1 MPPFIQLSD
10 IDYLLPNDKIAL
22 FPSNNRDQSKLL
34 VYKNNTIT
42 DAVFLQLSD
51 FLDDNCALV
60 FNDSKVF
67 HARLLLQSNY
77 GANIEVFLLE
87 PVYPTRDI
95 TSAFSL
101 TGVVAWKCLIGN
113 AKKFRDPIE
122 FVVEINDI
130 EESRKEGRRNET
142 MFLEPIFQKD
152 TLNSVLITAEKG
164 DRVGD
169 AFLVTF
175 MWDEE
180 AVSFAQWLESY
191 GKMPLPPYIK
201 RAANDAD
208 AVRYQTIY
216 AQHKGSV
223 AAPTAGLHFSEK
235 VLQSLKDKNITFK
248 NITLHVGAGTF
259 KPITTES
266 MLEHEMHEEQMIINR
281 ETVEFLLQNISKKIV
296 AVGTTVARSLESL
309 FIIGSKLYL
318 KKENPFV
325 VGQFEIYKDAR
336 LQSVTVSEA
345 LTALLLYF
353 SESNLTAIT
362 ATTSLMILPH
372 YSQKIATGLITNF
385 HQPKSTLLLLISSY
399 LGEEWQKVYQH
410 ALSHNYRFLS
420 YGDANLYLPQNQ

>member
-1 MPPFIQLSD
+1 MQLSD

-22 FPSNNRDQSKLL
+22 FPLNDRDQSKLL

-42 DAVFLQLSD
+42 DAVFNQLSD

-60 FNDSKVF
+60 FNDSKVI
-67 HARLLLQSNY
+67 HARLLLQNNF

-95 TSAFSL
+95 ASAFSQ

-113 AKKFRDPIE
+113 AKKIRDPIE
-122 FVVEINDI
+122 FVVEINNTSYI
-130 EESRKEGRRNET
+130 T
-142 MFLEPIFQKD
+142 
-152 TLNSVLITAEKG
+152 ITAEKG

-175 MWDEE
+175 MWDDES
-180 AVSFAQWLESY
+180 VSFAEWLEAY

-201 RAANDAD
+201 RAANEAD
-208 AVRYQTIY
+208 EVRYQTIY

-223 AAPTAGLHFSEK
+223 AAPTAGLHFSEN

-266 MLEHEMHEEQMIINR
+266 VLEHEMHQEQMIIYR
-281 ETVEFLLQNISKKIV
+281 ETVEFLLQNIHKKIV

-309 FIIGSKLYL
+309 FIMGAKLHL
-318 KKENPFV
+318 KIEHPSEIK
-325 VGQFEIYKDAR
+325 QFEIYEDTR
-336 LQSVTVSEA
+336 LQNVTVLEA
-345 LTALLLYF
+345 LTALLQYF
-353 SESNLTAIT
+353 SENNLQTIT
-362 ATTSLMILPH
+362 AATSLMILPH
-372 YSQKIATGLITNF
+372 YSHKIAKGLITNF

-399 LGEEWQKVYQH
+399 LVDEWRKVYEH

-420 YGDANLYLPQNQ
+420 YGDSNLYL